1 MAELGSG
8 SKPRS
13 GGKGDRGD
21 AGSTK
26 HSAKEK
32 TKGARHATRAPTPLL
47 CFALLSPLHRPSPT
61 PPAHSLLLSTVRAL
75 SRNQAE
81 FEERKRLAEE
91 KMEAELADVFPRE
104 PKFQVA
110 PPAAPAAP
118 NHRRGAAA
126 PLLRTPPS
134 TTRATRARTPA
145 RTRTH
150 TSSSPSRQDTLA
162 FTIFTVPLWGFSALL
177 WNLSWFVRFTL
188 LRQAP
193 RRYT

>member
-1 MAELGSG
+1 
-8 SKPRS
+8 
-13 GGKGDRGD
+13 
-21 AGSTK
+21 
-26 HSAKEK
+26 
-32 TKGARHATRAPTPLL
+32 
-47 CFALLSPLHRPSPT
+47 
-61 PPAHSLLLSTVRAL
+61 
-75 SRNQAE
+75 
-81 FEERKRLAEE
+81 
-91 KMEAELADVFPRE
+91 MEAELADVFPRE

-110 PPAAPAAP
+110 PPAAHLPL
-118 NHRRGAAA
+118 GTTAAA
-126 PLLRTPPS
+126 LLPLSFALPPS
-134 TTRATRARTPA
+134 TTRETRARTPA